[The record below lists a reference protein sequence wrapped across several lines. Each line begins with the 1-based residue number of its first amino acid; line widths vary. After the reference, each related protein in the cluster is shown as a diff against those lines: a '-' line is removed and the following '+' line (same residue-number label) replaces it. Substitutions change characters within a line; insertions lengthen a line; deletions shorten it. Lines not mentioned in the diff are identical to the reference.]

1 MAMRWGLGGGGWVSW
16 GDDTGSCPWGLGSG
30 ISRGRDGSH
39 GEEGQINRGRAG
51 ALGVGWGL
59 TVLPG
64 GGGGVESIRVWGLGK
79 CSGSRS
85 WGFHCRLVFKIT
97 V

>member
-1 MAMRWGLGGGGWVSW
+1 MGGEGA
-16 GDDTGSCPWGLGSG
+16 
-30 ISRGRDGSH
+30 DGQRLLSK
-39 GEEGQINRGRAG
+39 AG

-59 TVLPG
+59 TVPRG
-64 GGGGVESIRVWGLGK
+64 GGAVESIRVWGLGK
-79 CSGSRS
+79 CSGSWS

>member
-39 GEEGQINRGRAG
+39 GEEGQINRGRG
-51 ALGVGWGL
+51 
-59 TVLPG
+59 
-64 GGGGVESIRVWGLGK
+64 R
-79 CSGSRS
+79 SR
-85 WGFHCRLVFKIT
+85 WAEAA
-97 V
+97 